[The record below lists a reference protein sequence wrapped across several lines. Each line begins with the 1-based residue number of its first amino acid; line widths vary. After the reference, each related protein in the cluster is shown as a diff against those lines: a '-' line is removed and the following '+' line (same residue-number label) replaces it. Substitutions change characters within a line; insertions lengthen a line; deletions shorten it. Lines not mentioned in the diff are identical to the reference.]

1 MIKFSDLDK
10 IKSNY
15 IWHNKFILYSFFIL
29 LLINILYLFFNFWIY
44 LGVEDFVPL
53 SYNIYFGVTS
63 FGSASKLIYY
73 SYYSL
78 IIFVVNFILA
88 YIIYKKNRT
97 LAYIIIFTSYF
108 FTFFCIFFSVLINLF
123 IRS

>member
-15 IWHNKFILYSFFIL
+15 IWHNKFVFYSFFIL
-29 LLINILYLFFNFWIY
+29 LLINILYLFFNFWVY
-44 LGVEDFVPL
+44 LGVEEFVSL
-53 SYNIYFGVTS
+53 SYNIYFGVIS

-78 IIFVVNFILA
+78 IIFVFNFILA

-97 LAYIIIFTSYF
+97 LAYIMIFTSYF
-108 FTFFCIFFSVLINLF
+108 FTIFCIFFSILINLF

>member
-1 MIKFSDLDK
+1 MIKFSDIDK

-15 IWHNKFILYSFFIL
+15 IWHNKFIFYSFFIL
-29 LLINILYLFFNFWIY
+29 LSVNILYLFFNFWVY
-44 LGVEDFVPL
+44 LGVKDFVPL

-63 FGSASKLIYY
+63 FGNANKLIAY
-73 SYYSL
+73 SYYS
-78 IIFVVNFILA
+78 IIVFILNFILA

-108 FTFFCIFFSVLINLF
+108 FTFFCIFFSILINLF